1 MIDVQKIFEE
11 LNRAD
16 GFIKIKIEESP
27 VGIYCG
33 VKENGLPCLAF
44 MSQHPPLTIES
55 TQYLQVTQWSENNSV
70 YWSRFDLGL
79 GNARTVF
86 YSLCIDLIKASVG
99 CNNDEQAMNAIKNK
113 YMIWRKM
120 FRKAKGSMTEESYK
134 GMFGELYF
142 LKHYLWP
149 QIGLSNA
156 IRSWSGP
163 DLTAKDYSYKEDW
176 YEVKTISTNSNS
188 VSISSLIQLES
199 VTSGHLVVVRV
210 EQMSSEYNEGDY
222 CVEKIISDIMRSV
235 DDEEVKDLFINK
247 ILSYGYDFD
256 ECENT
261 FHRYRVAN
269 GKFYLV
275 DNNFPRIT
283 TDSVSYKEVIKVTYS
298 LALDGIQKYT
308 EDIDGFN

>member
-134 GMFGELYF
+134 GMFGDLYF

-188 VSISSLIQLES
+188 VSISSLTQLES

>member
-1 MIDVQKIFEE
+1 MINVQKIFEE

-188 VSISSLIQLES
+188 VSISSLTQLES

>member
-79 GNARTVF
+79 GNARMVF

-188 VSISSLIQLES
+188 VSISSLTQLES

>member
-188 VSISSLIQLES
+188 VSISSLTQLES

-222 CVEKIISDIMRSV
+222 CVEK
-235 DDEEVKDLFINK
+235 
-247 ILSYGYDFD
+247 
-256 ECENT
+256 
-261 FHRYRVAN
+261 
-269 GKFYLV
+269 
-275 DNNFPRIT
+275 
-283 TDSVSYKEVIKVTYS
+283 
-298 LALDGIQKYT
+298 
-308 EDIDGFN
+308 

>member
-16 GFIKIKIEESP
+16 GFIKIKIEGSP

-188 VSISSLIQLES
+188 VSISSLTQLES

>member
-1 MIDVQKIFEE
+1 M
-11 LNRAD
+11 
-16 GFIKIKIEESP
+16 
-27 VGIYCG
+27 
-33 VKENGLPCLAF
+33 
-44 MSQHPPLTIES
+44 
-55 TQYLQVTQWSENNSV
+55 
-70 YWSRFDLGL
+70 
-79 GNARTVF
+79 
-86 YSLCIDLIKASVG
+86 IKASVG

-188 VSISSLIQLES
+188 VSISSLTQLES

>member
-11 LNRAD
+11 LNRAE

-188 VSISSLIQLES
+188 VSISSLTQLES

>member
-1 MIDVQKIFEE
+1 MIDIQKIFEE

-16 GFIKIKIEESP
+16 GFKKIKIEESP

-33 VKENGLPCLAF
+33 VKENGLPSLAF

-70 YWSRFDLGL
+70 YWSRFDLEL
-79 GNARTVF
+79 GSARTVF
-86 YSLCIDLIKASVG
+86 YSLCVDLIKASVG
-99 CNNDEQAMNAIKNK
+99 CNSDEQAMNAIKNK

-149 QIGLSNA
+149 KIGLCNA

-163 DLTAKDYSYKEDW
+163 DMTSKDYSYKDDW
-176 YEVKTISTNSNS
+176 YEIKTISTNSNS
-188 VSISSLIQLES
+188 VSISSLTQLEA
-199 VTSGHLVVVRV
+199 VTSGHLVIFRV
-210 EQMSSEYNEGDY
+210 EQMSAEYDEGDC
-222 CVEKIISDIMRSV
+222 CVEKIISDIMCNI
-235 DDEEVKDLFINK
+235 DDEGVKEFFIGK
-247 ILSYGYDFD
+247 ILAYGYDFD
-256 ECENT
+256 EGENI
-261 FHRYRVAN
+261 FHKYRVAN

-275 DNNFPRIT
+275 DNDFPRIT
-283 TDSVSYKEVIKVTYS
+283 TDSVSYEEVIKVTYS
-298 LALDGIQKYT
+298 LALDGIQKYV

>member
-1 MIDVQKIFEE
+1 M
-11 LNRAD
+11 
-16 GFIKIKIEESP
+16 
-27 VGIYCG
+27 
-33 VKENGLPCLAF
+33 
-44 MSQHPPLTIES
+44 
-55 TQYLQVTQWSENNSV
+55 
-70 YWSRFDLGL
+70 
-79 GNARTVF
+79 
-86 YSLCIDLIKASVG
+86 
-99 CNNDEQAMNAIKNK
+99 
-113 YMIWRKM
+113 
-120 FRKAKGSMTEESYK
+120 
-134 GMFGELYF
+134 
-142 LKHYLWP
+142 
-149 QIGLSNA
+149 SNA

-188 VSISSLIQLES
+188 VSISSLTQLES